1 MESQLVELDKQQLSK
16 FRRLLVIGSI
26 HGDYDSF
33 RSLLHVADPSK
44 DCLIFLG
51 DYADRGAFG
60 IEIIDALNRL
70 IEKNP
75 LNTRFAQRKPRGL
88 L

>member
-16 FRRLLVIGSI
+16 FRRLLVIGDL

-33 RSLLHVADPSK
+33 RSLLHVADPAK

-51 DYADRGAFG
+51 DYGDRGVFG
-60 IEIIDALNRL
+60 MEIIDALSRCNR
-70 IEKNP
+70 
-75 LNTRFAQRKPRGL
+75 
-88 L
+88 